1 MKALERELKE
11 SLGVIAKKLGGKP
24 RVGII
29 LGSGL
34 GGFVESLD
42 HLKTLPYS
50 QIPHFPTSTAPGHAG
65 RLCFGSV
72 GHVGGF
78 DVIAMQGRVHYY
90 EGYPMERVTYPV
102 RILAGLGVKSLVVTN
117 ASGGANPSFRPG
129 DLVVLRDQ
137 INLMGASPLVGV
149 GEASHH
155 ASGQGMA
162 TEEGTRAAFARDL
175 VDMSEPYDDE
185 YGEIAMRAGIRLGLS
200 MRRGVA
206 GAVAGPSYETPAE
219 VRMLR
224 QLGADTVSMSTI
236 PEVIVARS
244 LGLRVLGIACV
255 TNLAAG
261 LGPTP
266 LSHEEVLETT
276 RHAADGFGRLLRA
289 VLPEL
294 IT

>member
-11 SLGVIAKKLGGKP
+11 SLAVIAKKLGGKP
-24 RVGII
+24 RAGII

-50 QIPHFPTSTAPGHAG
+50 QIPHFPASTAPGHAG
-65 RLCFGSV
+65 RLCLGSV
-72 GHVGGF
+72 GHVGGV

-102 RILAGLGVKSLVVTN
+102 RILAGLGVRSLIVTN

-137 INLMGASPLVGV
+137 INLMGASPLVGS
-149 GEASHH
+149 ASAAHNA
-155 ASGQGMA
+155 ASPP
-162 TEEGTRAAFARDL
+162 RAAHDETGASFARDL

-185 YGEIAMRAGIRLGLS
+185 YSEIAMRAGMRLGLS

-206 GAVAGPSYETPAE
+206 GAVTGPSYETPAE

-224 QLGADTVSMSTI
+224 RLGADTVSMSTI

-261 LGPTP
+261 LSPTP

-276 RHAADGFGRLLRA
+276 RRAADGFGRLLRA

-294 IT
+294 VA